1 MKTVS
6 EKISFEASL
15 TLQSGEILTGF
26 ELMTET
32 YGELNSEK
40 TNAVLVCHAFS
51 GNHNAA
57 GIKDGEKKPGWWD
70 EIIGDGKTIDTTK
83 FFVVS
88 LNNIGGCHGS
98 TGPTTIANESGQPY
112 GADFPE
118 VSVSDWVE
126 TQKLLADHLG
136 INCWEMV
143 AGGSLGGMQ
152 ALQWAISYP
161 DRIKKAAIIAASSKI
176 STQNIALNEVARE
189 IIKKD
194 ENFYNG
200 DYLARGESPKKGLK
214 AARMLGHITYLS
226 ESNMSKRFGRKLQD
240 PENKIDA
247 DINYEVENYL
257 QYKGEQFAKTFDAN
271 SYILMTK
278 AMDSFDP
285 AKDFGNDLVSCL
297 QNIQAKLLI
306 ASFDSD
312 WLFPK
317 EYGLDIQMSAI
328 KAGIDSTYIELDGD
342 YGHDSFLFYKDHYA
356 AALKNFLNSNG

>member
-6 EKISFEASL
+6 EKISFEDSL

-70 EIIGDGKTIDTTK
+70 EIIGDGKTIDTAK

-98 TGPTTIANESGQPY
+98 TGPTTITNESSQPY

-317 EYGLDIQMSAI
+317 EYGLDLQMSAI
-328 KAGIDSTYIELDGD
+328 KAGINSAYIELDGD
-342 YGHDSFLFYKDHYA
+342 YGHDSFLFYSDQYA
-356 AALKNFLNSNG
+356 AALKNFLNSDG

>member
-1 MKTVS
+1 MNVVS
-6 EKISFEASL
+6 KKILFNEPF
-15 TLQSGEILTGF
+15 TLASGESLRGF

-32 YGELNSEK
+32 YGELNHEK
-40 TNAVLVCHAFS
+40 SNAVLVCHAFS
-51 GNHNAA
+51 GNHHAA
-57 GIKDGEKKPGWWD
+57 GIKEKNAKPGWWD
-70 EIIGDGKTIDTTK
+70 ELIGDGKTIDTEEY
-83 FFVVS
+83 FVVS

-98 TGPTTIANESGQPY
+98 TGPTSISSKTEQAF

-118 VSVSDWVE
+118 VSVGDWVK
-126 TQKLLADHLG
+126 TQKLLADRLE
-136 INCWEMV
+136 IDCWEMV
-143 AGGSLGGMQ
+143 VGGSLGGMQ

-161 DRIKKAAIIAASSKI
+161 DKIKKVAIIAASSKI

-194 ENFYNG
+194 ECFHNG
-200 DYLARGESPKKGLK
+200 DYLSHGKTPSKGLK

-226 ESNMSKRFGRKLQD
+226 ESNMSKRFGRRLQD
-240 PENKIDA
+240 PQTKMDA

-271 SYILMTK
+271 SYILMTR

-285 AKDFGNDLVSCL
+285 AKNFDNDLVKCL
-297 QNIQAKLLI
+297 KTIQAKLLI
-306 ASFDSD
+306 VSFNSD

-328 KAGIDSTYIELDGD
+328 KAGIDSTYIELNGE
-342 YGHDSFLFYKDHYA
+342 YGHDSFLYYSDDYS
-356 AALKNFLNSNG
+356 AALKNFINSNG

>member
-6 EKISFEASL
+6 EKISFKDPL
-15 TLQSGEILTGF
+15 TLQSGDVLPGF

-32 YGELNSEK
+32 YGELNSDK
-40 TNAVLVCHAFS
+40 SNAVLVCHAFS
-51 GNHNAA
+51 GNHHAA
-57 GIKDGEKKPGWWD
+57 GIKDGENKSGWWD
-70 EIIGDGKTIDTTK
+70 EIIGDGKTIDTK
-83 FFVVS
+83 KYFVVS
-88 LNNIGGCHGS
+88 LNNLGGCHGS
-98 TGPTTIANESGQPY
+98 SGPTSIAAGSGQPY
-112 GADFPE
+112 GASFPE

-136 INCWEMV
+136 IDCWEMV

-152 ALQWAISYP
+152 ALQWAVSYP
-161 DRIKKAAIIAASSKI
+161 SRIKKAAIIAASSKI

-194 ENFYNG
+194 ENFHNG
-200 DYLARGESPKKGLK
+200 DYLSKGESPKKGLK

-240 PENKIDA
+240 PENKMDA
-247 DINYEVENYL
+247 DVNYEVENYL

-285 AKDFGNDLVSCL
+285 AKDCDDDLVTCL
-297 QNIQAKLLI
+297 EKAQAKLLI

-317 EYGLDIQMSAI
+317 EYGLEIQMAAI
-328 KAGIDSTYIELDGD
+328 KAGINSAYIELEGD
-342 YGHDSFLFYKDHYA
+342 YGHDSFLFHSDRYA
-356 AALKNFLNSNG
+356 AALKNFLNSNE

>member
-6 EKISFEASL
+6 EKISFEDSL

-70 EIIGDGKTIDTTK
+70 EIIGDGKTIDTAK

-98 TGPTTIANESGQPY
+98 TGPTTIANESSQPY

-317 EYGLDIQMSAI
+317 EYGLDLQMSAI
-328 KAGIDSTYIELDGD
+328 KAGINSAYIELDGD
-342 YGHDSFLFYKDHYA
+342 YGHDSFLFYSDQYA
-356 AALKNFLNSNG
+356 AALKNFLISDG

>member
-6 EKISFEASL
+6 EKISFGDSL

-98 TGPTTIANESGQPY
+98 TGPTTIAAESGQPY

-126 TQKLLADHLG
+126 TQKLLADHFG

-161 DRIKKAAIIAASSKI
+161 DKIKKAAIIAASSKI

-285 AKDFGNDLVSCL
+285 AKDFDNDLVSCL

-328 KAGIDSTYIELDGD
+328 KAGVDSTYIELDGD
-342 YGHDSFLFYKDHYA
+342 YGHDSFLFYKDQYA

>member
-1 MKTVS
+1 MKITS
-6 EKISFEASL
+6 EKISFKDSL
-15 TLQSGEILTGF
+15 TLQSGHVLSGF
-26 ELMTET
+26 DLMTET
-32 YGELNSEK
+32 YGELNSDK
-40 TNAVLVCHAFS
+40 SNAVLVCHAFS
-51 GNHNAA
+51 GNHHAA
-57 GIKDGEKKPGWWD
+57 GIKAGENKPGWWD
-70 EIIGDGKTIDTTK
+70 EIIGDGKTIDTKK

-88 LNNIGGCHGS
+88 LNNLGGCHGS
-98 TGPTTIANESGQPY
+98 SGPTSIAPESGQPY
-112 GADFPE
+112 GANFPE
-118 VSVSDWVE
+118 VSVSDWFE
-126 TQKLLADHLG
+126 TQKLLADHFG

-152 ALQWAISYP
+152 ALQWAVSYP
-161 DRIKKAAIIAASSKI
+161 SRIKKAAIIAASSKI

-194 ENFYNG
+194 ENFHNG
-200 DYLARGESPKKGLK
+200 DYLSKGASPKKGLK

-240 PENKIDA
+240 PENKMDA
-247 DINYEVENYL
+247 DVNYEVENYL

-285 AKDFGNDLVSCL
+285 AKDFDDDLMTCL
-297 QNIQAKLLI
+297 QNAQAKLLI

-328 KAGIDSTYIELDGD
+328 KAGINSTYIELEGD
-342 YGHDSFLFYKDHYA
+342 YGHDSFLFHSDRYST
-356 AALKNFLNSNG
+356 ALKNFLNSNE

>member
-1 MKTVS
+1 MKIVS
-6 EKISFEASL
+6 EKISFKDPL
-15 TLQSGEILTGF
+15 TLQSGDVLPGF

-32 YGELNSEK
+32 YGELNSDK
-40 TNAVLVCHAFS
+40 SNAVLVCHAFS
-51 GNHNAA
+51 GNHHAA
-57 GIKDGEKKPGWWD
+57 GIKDGENKSGWWD
-70 EIIGDGKTIDTTK
+70 EIIGDGKTIDTK
-83 FFVVS
+83 KYFVVS
-88 LNNIGGCHGS
+88 LNNLGGCHGS
-98 TGPTTIANESGQPY
+98 SGPTSIAAESGQPY
-112 GADFPE
+112 GASFPE

-136 INCWEMV
+136 IDCWEMV

-152 ALQWAISYP
+152 ALQWAVSYP
-161 DRIKKAAIIAASSKI
+161 SRIKKAAIIAASSKI

-194 ENFYNG
+194 ENFHNG
-200 DYLARGESPKKGLK
+200 DYLAKGESPKKGLK

-247 DINYEVENYL
+247 DVNYEVENYL

-285 AKDFGNDLVSCL
+285 AKDFDDDLVTCL
-297 QNIQAKLLI
+297 QNAQAKLLI

-317 EYGLDIQMSAI
+317 EYGLEIQMSAI
-328 KAGIDSTYIELDGD
+328 KAGINSTYIELEGD
-342 YGHDSFLFYKDHYA
+342 YGHDSFLFHSDRYA
-356 AALKNFLNSNG
+356 AALKNFLNSNE

>member
-1 MKTVS
+1 MKTVT
-6 EKISFEASL
+6 EKISFGDSL
-15 TLQSGEILTGF
+15 TLESGQVLSGF

-51 GNHNAA
+51 GNHHAA
-57 GIKDGEKKPGWWD
+57 GKIDGETKSGWWD
-70 EIIGDGKTIDTTK
+70 EIVGDGKTIDTEK

-98 TGPTTIANESGQPY
+98 SGPITISTESGKPY
-112 GADFPE
+112 GANFPE
-118 VSVSDWVE
+118 VSVSDWVK
-126 TQKLLADHLG
+126 TQKLLADHFG
-136 INCWEMV
+136 IDCWELV

-161 DRIKKAAIIAASSKI
+161 ERIKKAAIIAASSKI

-194 ENFYNG
+194 EHFHNG
-200 DYLARGESPKKGLK
+200 DYLARGESPNKGLK

-240 PENKIDA
+240 PENKMDE
-247 DINYEVENYL
+247 DVYYEVENYL
-257 QYKGEQFAKTFDAN
+257 QYKGEQFSKTFDAN

-285 AKDFGNDLVSCL
+285 AKDFDNDLVKCL
-297 QNIQAKLLI
+297 HGIQAKLLI

-328 KAGIDSTYIELDGD
+328 KAGVDSAYIELDGD
-342 YGHDSFLFYKDHYA
+342 YGHDSFLFYSDQYS

>member
-6 EKISFEASL
+6 EKISFEDSL

-70 EIIGDGKTIDTTK
+70 EIIGDGKTIDTAK

-98 TGPTTIANESGQPY
+98 TGPTTIANESSQPF

-194 ENFYNG
+194 ENFCNG

-285 AKDFGNDLVSCL
+285 AKYFGNDLVSCL

-317 EYGLDIQMSAI
+317 EYGLDLQMSAI
-328 KAGIDSTYIELDGD
+328 KAGINSAYIELDGD
-342 YGHDSFLFYKDHYA
+342 YGHDSFLFYSDQYA
-356 AALKNFLNSNG
+356 AALKNFLNSDG

>member
-6 EKISFEASL
+6 EKISFEDSL

-70 EIIGDGKTIDTTK
+70 EIIGDGKTIDTAK

-98 TGPTTIANESGQPY
+98 TGPTTIANESSQPF

-194 ENFYNG
+194 ENFCNG
-200 DYLARGESPKKGLK
+200 EYLARGESPKKVLK

-285 AKDFGNDLVSCL
+285 AKYFGNDLVSCL

-317 EYGLDIQMSAI
+317 EY
-328 KAGIDSTYIELDGD
+328 
-342 YGHDSFLFYKDHYA
+342 
-356 AALKNFLNSNG
+356 

>member
-1 MKTVS
+1 MNVVS
-6 EKISFEASL
+6 KKILFNKAF
-15 TLQSGEILTGF
+15 TLGSGELLHGF

-32 YGELNSEK
+32 YGKLNQEK
-40 TNAVLVCHAFS
+40 SNAVLVCHAFS
-51 GNHNAA
+51 GNHHAA
-57 GIKDGEKKPGWWD
+57 GIKEENAKPGWWD
-70 EIIGDGKTIDTTK
+70 ELIGDGKTIDTEK
-83 FFVVS
+83 YFVVS

-98 TGPTTIANESGQPY
+98 TGPASISSETEQAF
-112 GADFPE
+112 GAGFPE
-118 VSVSDWVE
+118 VSVDDWVE
-126 TQKLLADHLG
+126 TQKLLADHLE
-136 INCWEMV
+136 IDCWEMV
-143 AGGSLGGMQ
+143 VGGSLGGMQ

-161 DRIKKAAIIAASSKI
+161 DK
-176 STQNIALNEVARE
+176 
-189 IIKKD
+189 IKKD
-194 ENFYNG
+194 ECFHNG
-200 DYLARGESPKKGLK
+200 DYLSHGETPSKGLK

-240 PENKIDA
+240 PQTKMDA

-285 AKDFGNDLVSCL
+285 AKNFDHDLVKCL
-297 QNIQAKLLI
+297 KTVQAKLLI

-328 KAGIDSTYIELDGD
+328 KAGIDSTYIELNGE
-342 YGHDSFLFYKDHYA
+342 YGHDSFLFYSDDYS

>member
-1 MKTVS
+1 MIVKSQILKFDETI
-6 EKISFEASL
+6 KLASGKSL
-15 TLQSGEILTGF
+15 SGF

-32 YGELNSEK
+32 YGELNSDK
-40 TNAVLVCHAFS
+40 SNAVLVCHAFS
-51 GNHNAA
+51 GNHHAA
-57 GIKDGEKKPGWWD
+57 GIKDGENKPGWWD
-70 EIIGDGKTIDTTK
+70 EIIGDGKTIDTKK

-88 LNNIGGCHGS
+88 LNNLGGCHGS
-98 TGPTTIANESGQPY
+98 SGPTSIAADSGKPY
-112 GADFPE
+112 GASFPE

-126 TQKLLADHLG
+126 TQKLLADHFA
-136 INCWEMV
+136 IDCWEMV

-152 ALQWAISYP
+152 ALQWAVSYP
-161 DRIKKAAIIAASSKI
+161 SRIKKAAIIAASSKI

-194 ENFYNG
+194 ENFHKG
-200 DYLARGESPKKGLK
+200 DYLSKGESPKRGLK

-240 PENKIDA
+240 PENKMGA
-247 DINYEVENYL
+247 DVNYEVENYL
-257 QYKGEQFAKTFDAN
+257 QYKGEHFAKTFDAN

-285 AKDFGNDLVSCL
+285 AKDFDDDLVTCL
-297 QNIQAKLLI
+297 QNAQAKLLI

-328 KAGIDSTYIELDGD
+328 KAGINSTYIELEGE
-342 YGHDSFLFYKDHYA
+342 YGHDSFLFHSDRYST
-356 AALKNFLNSNG
+356 ALKNFLNSNE

>member
-6 EKISFEASL
+6 EKISFEDSL

-70 EIIGDGKTIDTTK
+70 EIIGDGKTIDTAK

-98 TGPTTIANESGQPY
+98 TGPTTIANESSQPY

-194 ENFYNG
+194 ENFCNG

-342 YGHDSFLFYKDHYA
+342 YGHDSFLFYKDQYA
-356 AALKNFLNSNG
+356 SALKNFLNSNG

>member
-6 EKISFEASL
+6 EKISFEDSL

-70 EIIGDGKTIDTTK
+70 EIIGDGKTIDTAK

-98 TGPTTIANESGQPY
+98 TGPTTIANESSQPY

-194 ENFYNG
+194 ENFCNG

-214 AARMLGHITYLS
+214 DARMLGHITYLS

-285 AKDFGNDLVSCL
+285 AKYFGNDLVSCL
-297 QNIQAKLLI
+297 KNIQAKLLI

-317 EYGLDIQMSAI
+317 EYGLDLQMSAI
-328 KAGIDSTYIELDGD
+328 KAGINSAYIELDGD
-342 YGHDSFLFYKDHYA
+342 YGHDSFLFYSDQYA
-356 AALKNFLNSNG
+356 AALKNFLNSDG

>member
-6 EKISFEASL
+6 EKISFGDSL

-98 TGPTTIANESGQPY
+98 TGPTTIANESGQPF

-328 KAGIDSTYIELDGD
+328 KAGVDSTYIELDGD
-342 YGHDSFLFYKDHYA
+342 YGHDSFLFYKDQYA
-356 AALKNFLNSNG
+356 SALKNFLNSNG

>member
-6 EKISFEASL
+6 EKISFEDSL

-70 EIIGDGKTIDTTK
+70 EIIGDGKTIDTAK

-98 TGPTTIANESGQPY
+98 TGPTTIANESSQPF

-194 ENFYNG
+194 ENFCNG
-200 DYLARGESPKKGLK
+200 EYLARGESPKKGLK

-278 AMDSFDP
+278 AMYSFDP
-285 AKDFGNDLVSCL
+285 AKYFGNDLVSCL

-317 EYGLDIQMSAI
+317 EY
-328 KAGIDSTYIELDGD
+328 
-342 YGHDSFLFYKDHYA
+342 
-356 AALKNFLNSNG
+356 

>member
-6 EKISFEASL
+6 EKISFEDSL

-98 TGPTTIANESGQPY
+98 TGPTTIANESGQPF

-285 AKDFGNDLVSCL
+285 AKDFGNDLVNCL

-328 KAGIDSTYIELDGD
+328 KAGVDSTYIELDGD
-342 YGHDSFLFYKDHYA
+342 YGHDSFLFYKDQYA
-356 AALKNFLNSNG
+356 SALKNFLNSNG

>member
-6 EKISFEASL
+6 EKISFEDSL

-342 YGHDSFLFYKDHYA
+342 YGHDSFLFYKDQYA
-356 AALKNFLNSNG
+356 SALKNFLNSNG

>member
-6 EKISFEASL
+6 EKISFKDPL
-15 TLQSGEILTGF
+15 TLQSGDVLPGF

-32 YGELNSEK
+32 YGELNSDK
-40 TNAVLVCHAFS
+40 SNAVLVCHAFS
-51 GNHNAA
+51 GNHHAA
-57 GIKDGEKKPGWWD
+57 GIKDGENKSGWWD
-70 EIIGDGKTIDTTK
+70 EIIGAGKTIDTK
-83 FFVVS
+83 KYFVVS
-88 LNNIGGCHGS
+88 LNNLGGCHGS
-98 TGPTTIANESGQPY
+98 SGPTSIAAESGQPY
-112 GADFPE
+112 GASFPE

-136 INCWEMV
+136 IDCWEMV

-152 ALQWAISYP
+152 ALQWAVSYP
-161 DRIKKAAIIAASSKI
+161 SRIKKAAIIAASSKI

-194 ENFYNG
+194 ENFHNG
-200 DYLARGESPKKGLK
+200 DYLSKGESPKKGLK

-240 PENKIDA
+240 PENKMGA
-247 DINYEVENYL
+247 DVNYEVENYL

-271 SYILMTK
+271 SYTLMTK

-285 AKDFGNDLVSCL
+285 AKDFDDDLVTCL
-297 QNIQAKLLI
+297 QNAQAKLLI

-328 KAGIDSTYIELDGD
+328 KAGINSTYIELEGD
-342 YGHDSFLFYKDHYA
+342 YGHDSFLFHSDRYA
-356 AALKNFLNSNG
+356 AALKNFLNSNE

>member
-6 EKISFEASL
+6 EKISFKDPL
-15 TLQSGEILTGF
+15 TLQSGDVLPSF

-32 YGELNSEK
+32 YGELNSDK
-40 TNAVLVCHAFS
+40 SNAVLVCHAFS
-51 GNHNAA
+51 GNHHAA
-57 GIKDGEKKPGWWD
+57 GIKDGENKSGWWD
-70 EIIGDGKTIDTTK
+70 EIIGDGKTIDTK
-83 FFVVS
+83 KYFVVS
-88 LNNIGGCHGS
+88 LNNLGGCHGS
-98 TGPTTIANESGQPY
+98 SGPTSIAAESGQPY
-112 GADFPE
+112 GASFPE

-152 ALQWAISYP
+152 ALQWAVSYP
-161 DRIKKAAIIAASSKI
+161 SRIKKAAIIAASSKI

-194 ENFYNG
+194 ENFHNG
-200 DYLARGESPKKGLK
+200 DYLSKGESPKKGLK

-240 PENKIDA
+240 PENKMDA
-247 DINYEVENYL
+247 DVNYEVENYL

-278 AMDSFDP
+278 ALC
-285 AKDFGNDLVSCL
+285 K
-297 QNIQAKLLI
+297 
-306 ASFDSD
+306 
-312 WLFPK
+312 
-317 EYGLDIQMSAI
+317 
-328 KAGIDSTYIELDGD
+328 
-342 YGHDSFLFYKDHYA
+342 HY
-356 AALKNFLNSNG
+356 

>member
-6 EKISFEASL
+6 EKISFEDSL

-70 EIIGDGKTIDTTK
+70 EIIGDGKTIDTAK

-98 TGPTTIANESGQPY
+98 TGPTTIANESSQPY

-194 ENFYNG
+194 ENFCNG

-285 AKDFGNDLVSCL
+285 AKYFGNDLVSCL
-297 QNIQAKLLI
+297 KNIQAKLLI

-317 EYGLDIQMSAI
+317 EYGLDLQMSAI
-328 KAGIDSTYIELDGD
+328 KAGINSAYIELDGD
-342 YGHDSFLFYKDHYA
+342 YGHDSFLFYSDQYA
-356 AALKNFLNSNG
+356 AALKNFLNSDG

>member
-6 EKISFEASL
+6 EKISFEDSL

-328 KAGIDSTYIELDGD
+328 KAGVDSTYIELDGD
-342 YGHDSFLFYKDHYA
+342 YGHDSFLFYKDQYA
-356 AALKNFLNSNG
+356 SALKNFLNSNG

>member
-6 EKISFEASL
+6 EKISFEDSL

-98 TGPTTIANESGQPY
+98 TGPTTIAAESGQPY

-126 TQKLLADHLG
+126 TQKLLADHFG

-226 ESNMSKRFGRKLQD
+226 ESNMSKRFGRKPQD

-328 KAGIDSTYIELDGD
+328 KAGVDSTYIELDGD
-342 YGHDSFLFYKDHYA
+342 YGHDSFLFYKDQYA
-356 AALKNFLNSNG
+356 SALKNFLNSNG

>member
-6 EKISFEASL
+6 EKISFKDPL
-15 TLQSGEILTGF
+15 TLQSGDVLPGF

-32 YGELNSEK
+32 YGELNSDK
-40 TNAVLVCHAFS
+40 SNAVLVCHAFS
-51 GNHNAA
+51 GNHHAA
-57 GIKDGEKKPGWWD
+57 GIKDGEKKSGWWD
-70 EIIGDGKTIDTTK
+70 EIIGDGKTIDTK
-83 FFVVS
+83 KYFVVS
-88 LNNIGGCHGS
+88 LNNLGGCHGS
-98 TGPTTIANESGQPY
+98 SGPTSIAAESGQPY
-112 GADFPE
+112 GASFPE

-152 ALQWAISYP
+152 ALQWAVSYP
-161 DRIKKAAIIAASSKI
+161 SRIKKAAIIAASSKI

-194 ENFYNG
+194 ENFHNG
-200 DYLARGESPKKGLK
+200 DYLSKGESPKKGLK

-240 PENKIDA
+240 PENKMDA
-247 DINYEVENYL
+247 DVNYEVENYL

-285 AKDFGNDLVSCL
+285 AKDYDNDLVTCL
-297 QNIQAKLLI
+297 QKAQAKLLI

-317 EYGLDIQMSAI
+317 EYGLEIQMAAI
-328 KAGIDSTYIELDGD
+328 KAGINSAYIELEGD
-342 YGHDSFLFYKDHYA
+342 YGHDSFLFHSDRYA
-356 AALKNFLNSNG
+356 AALKNFLNSNE

>member
-1 MKTVS
+1 MKTVT
-6 EKISFEASL
+6 EKISFIDSL
-15 TLQSGEILTGF
+15 TLESGQVLSGF

-32 YGELNSEK
+32 YGVLNSK
-40 TNAVLVCHAFS
+40 KNNAILVCHAFS
-51 GNHNAA
+51 GNHHAA
-57 GIKDGEKKPGWWD
+57 GKKDGETKSGWWD
-70 EIIGDGKTIDTTK
+70 EIIGDGKTIDTSK

-88 LNNIGGCHGS
+88 LNNIGGCNGS
-98 TGPTTIANESGQPY
+98 TGPTTIASESGQPY
-112 GADFPE
+112 GANFPE
-118 VSVSDWVE
+118 VTVSDWVE
-126 TQKLLADHLG
+126 TQKLVADHFG
-136 INCWEMV
+136 ISCWEMV

-161 DRIKKAAIIAASSKI
+161 ERIKKAAIIAASAKI

-194 ENFYNG
+194 EHFHNG
-200 DYLARGESPKKGLK
+200 DYLVKGESPNKGLK

-226 ESNMSKRFGRKLQD
+226 ESNMRKRFGRKLQD

-247 DINYEVENYL
+247 DVNYEVENYL
-257 QYKGEQFAKTFDAN
+257 QYKGEQFSKTFDAN

-285 AKDFGNDLVSCL
+285 AKDFDNDLVKCL
-297 QNIQAKLLI
+297 KRIQAKLLI

-328 KAGIDSTYIELDGD
+328 KAGIDSAYIELDGD
-342 YGHDSFLFYKDHYA
+342 YGHDSFLFYSDQYA
-356 AALKNFLNSNG
+356 SALKNFLNFNG

>member
-6 EKISFEASL
+6 EKISFKDPL
-15 TLQSGEILTGF
+15 TLQSGDVLPGF

-32 YGELNSEK
+32 YGELNSDK
-40 TNAVLVCHAFS
+40 SNAVLVCHAFS
-51 GNHNAA
+51 GNHHAA
-57 GIKDGEKKPGWWD
+57 GIKDGENKSGWWD
-70 EIIGDGKTIDTTK
+70 EIIGDGKTIDTK
-83 FFVVS
+83 KYFVVS
-88 LNNIGGCHGS
+88 LNNLGGCHGS
-98 TGPTTIANESGQPY
+98 SGPTSIAAESGQPY
-112 GADFPE
+112 GASFPE

-136 INCWEMV
+136 IGCWEMV

-152 ALQWAISYP
+152 ALQWAVSYP
-161 DRIKKAAIIAASSKI
+161 SRIKKAAIIAASSKI

-194 ENFYNG
+194 ENFHNG
-200 DYLARGESPKKGLK
+200 DYLSKGESPKKGLK

-240 PENKIDA
+240 PENKMDA
-247 DINYEVENYL
+247 DVNYEVENYL

-285 AKDFGNDLVSCL
+285 AKDCDDDLVTCL
-297 QNIQAKLLI
+297 QKAQAKLLI

-317 EYGLDIQMSAI
+317 EYGLEIQMAAI
-328 KAGIDSTYIELDGD
+328 KAGINSAYIELEGD
-342 YGHDSFLFYKDHYA
+342 YGHDSFLFHSDRYA
-356 AALKNFLNSNG
+356 AALKNFLNSNE

>member
-6 EKISFEASL
+6 EKISFEDSL

-70 EIIGDGKTIDTTK
+70 EIIGDGKTIDTAK

-98 TGPTTIANESGQPY
+98 TGPTTIANESSQPY

-194 ENFYNG
+194 ENFCNG

-285 AKDFGNDLVSCL
+285 AKYFGNDLVSCL

-317 EYGLDIQMSAI
+317 EYGLEIQMSAI
-328 KAGIDSTYIELDGD
+328 KAGIDSSYIELDGD
-342 YGHDSFLFYKDHYA
+342 YGHDSFLFYSDQYA
-356 AALKNFLNSNG
+356 AALKNFLNSDG

>member
-6 EKISFEASL
+6 EKISFEDSL

-70 EIIGDGKTIDTTK
+70 EIIGDGKTIDTAK

-98 TGPTTIANESGQPY
+98 TGPTTIANESSQPF

-194 ENFYNG
+194 ENFCNG

-342 YGHDSFLFYKDHYA
+342 YGHDSFLFYKDQYA
-356 AALKNFLNSNG
+356 SALKNFLNSNG